1 MYTRPRVR
9 STNIEYITR
18 STSISFTDK
27 NELTD
32 THFRWES
39 IKKFLYLAYASSSS
53 IFTFD
58 IFSGVTL
65 ERVFFLDYCVGTL
78 AFGMSYMIMDFFI
91 KQYTRKLDTS
101 ESLNPL
107 LRGVSFGILCQTVL
121 WALLNSLSLADSLR
135 FMSTNFRDLPSWMDC
150 SFVTENRTCISD
162 KDVLVRCRS
171 NTLTDVRNTSAH
183 VNYERLF
190 ILYDRHNVSVQC
202 FVIASVWLGV
212 FFIATITTNSLL
224 KFLRLSFLWSV
235 FSTLLVVFCLLISA
249 HTLIVIAFYQL
260 MDLRDLNFAQDHSMK
275 RMNEMFS
282 VGLIGVYDFGA
293 ISPYTMVDTTVLIF
307 GTVSTILALARSL
320 IMRVLYLSLSRCVK
334 ISIAVTPH
342 YLLFVLLPLSAEF
355 TDLHN
360 LYTMYVYVYMTV
372 VLTPGLVMMM
382 LTVTKL
388 LHNEIPSV
396 KSIYITGVL
405 CFLGFSLSIPL
416 SMMPPTKM
424 RVLLIGHRLCTCYL
438 GSFKTLLVMWVYGVK
453 NFCTDVQFWLGFKPT
468 KLWRWLWCMLPVLFL
483 ILAILRFFEL
493 LQVPDFSNQLWG
505 LIWIIISMLIVTFFQ
520 IKTISRYILRNNLMG
535 IFRSNSKY
543 GPPEPKDRK
552 LRKSF
557 DESILYRQCNH
568 DCIVLTEKIE
578 CNHLPLM
585 NLNKLDKL
593 SENSSS
599 LASLQKIYDAS
610 ENKKKTSSVLG
621 STLHINN

>member
-1 MYTRPRVR
+1 MYTNSVELLDGMYLVLYLAGPAVIG
-9 STNIEYITR
+9 IEYT
-18 STSISFTDK
+18 TELEAFELQ
-27 NELTD
+27 ELTD

-162 KDVLVRCRS
+162 KDVL
-171 NTLTDVRNTSAH
+171 
-183 VNYERLF
+183 
-190 ILYDRHNVSVQC
+190 
-202 FVIASVWLGV
+202 
-212 FFIATITTNSLL
+212 
-224 KFLRLSFLWSV
+224 FLRLSFLWSV

-342 YLLFVLLPLSAEF
+342 YFLFVLLPLSAEF

-483 ILAILRFFEL
+483 VSL
-493 LQVPDFSNQLWG
+493 LTGHN
-505 LIWIIISMLIVTFFQ
+505 
-520 IKTISRYILRNNLMG
+520 NNL
-535 IFRSNSKY
+535 
-543 GPPEPKDRK
+543 
-552 LRKSF
+552 
-557 DESILYRQCNH
+557 
-568 DCIVLTEKIE
+568 CI
-578 CNHLPLM
+578 
-585 NLNKLDKL
+585 
-593 SENSSS
+593 
-599 LASLQKIYDAS
+599 
-610 ENKKKTSSVLG
+610 
-621 STLHINN
+621 